1 MAKGVNMTF
10 KEYLLSIGLS
20 EEQANKTVEGM
31 PANKFHLAS
40 EENLDSRYTKLKEQ
54 KEQLESDLNSANE
67 LVTGLQ
73 KSNKDVEGLQTQISE
88 YQSKVETLETERA
101 AERKTYAL
109 KEALTKEGVKDV
121 DYMMF
126 KLGDVEVDK
135 DGNMKGLDNRIKE
148 LKESNPD
155 FFNVDD
161 NKDTQTGAAG
171 GAGYKPI
178 DNKLDNGKP
187 GVAYSYEELGN
198 LTSKEITENW
208 EAVAAALENGGNE

>member
-1 MAKGVNMTF
+1 MTF

-73 KSNKDVEGLQTQISE
+73 KSNKDVEGLQTKISE

-101 AERKTYAL
+101 AEQKTYAL
-109 KEALTKEGVKDV
+109 KEALTKEGVSDV
-121 DYMMF
+121 DYMLF

-135 DGNMKGLDNRIKE
+135 DGNLKGLDNRIKE
-148 LKESNPD
+148 LKESNPT
-155 FFNVDD
+155 FFGADSKKDD
-161 NKDTQTGAAG
+161 QPGA
-171 GAGYKPI
+171 AGYKPI
-178 DNKLDNGKP
+178 DNKLDNGKQS
-187 GVAYSYEELGN
+187 VSYSHAELEN
-198 LTSKEITENW
+198 LSAKEITENW
-208 EAVAAALENGGNE
+208 DAVAAALENGGNE

>member
-1 MAKGVNMTF
+1 MTF

-54 KEQLESDLNSANE
+54 KEQLESDLNGANE

-88 YQSKVETLETERA
+88 YQSKVETLEAERA
-101 AERKTYAL
+101 AERKTYEL

-121 DYMMF
+121 DYMLF
-126 KLGDVEVDK
+126 KLGEVEADEEGNVK
-135 DGNMKGLDNRIKE
+135 DLDNKVKE
-148 LKESNPD
+148 LKEKNPT
-155 FFNVDD
+155 FFEVTKVDD
-161 NKDTQTGAAG
+161 HQQKRNNN
-171 GAGYKPI
+171 GYQVI
-178 DNKLDNGKP
+178 DNKLSKGKT
-187 GVAYSYEELGN
+187 SDL
-198 LTSKEITENW
+198 SKEEILNIENVK
-208 EAVAAALENGGNE
+208 ERQEKIKENINLFR